1 VGLCC
6 GLAGDRKELRIVAD
20 QIGAPTSARLI
31 ADVVVEIVR
40 NGRPLLVERFA
51 ASGGVVNAA
60 ASGETSWHGFAN
72 AIVEGLRARGVPLHV
87 ESVRPIRTQEYPT
100 KAMRPAN
107 SRFDLTR
114 LRGVFGLGTPAWDEA
129 LAVEPDQLAP
139 TLVNSLPT

>member
-129 LAVEPDQLAP
+129 LAVELDQLAP